1 MNSKAKFVFLI
12 IVSLSII
19 IGAIVLSINLFS
31 LGDITMAGLL
41 MIVMFAFVGI
51 LSIFLRKSYD
61 NLKLGIPSDDERTKK
76 VRMYAAGYAYF
87 ISLYVW
93 ILLLAFHRYLDSD
106 DVLMIG
112 LVAMALSFYLSWFV
126 INRKKDLE

>member
-61 NLKLGIPSDDERTKK
+61 NLKSGIPSDDERTKK